1 MSNAIIIS
9 LCLLLL
15 ISYMF
20 DISSP
25 KTKIPSVILLLIV
38 GWAVRQAAD
47 FFGIS
52 IPNLS
57 PILPIIGTVGLILIV
72 FEGALD
78 LELNRSKKKLIIS
91 SISMSLIPMLVLS
104 IGIGLAFDAIFGV
117 EFRQGLLNAVPFA
130 VISSAIAI
138 SSAKNLL
145 PKDREF
151 VIYESTFSDIFAVV
165 LFNFIIRNEVIDG
178 NSFVV
183 FGWQLILILVITV
196 IATLGLSLLMSKIRH
211 RVKFVPII
219 LLIILIYAIAKEYH
233 LPALIFIFILG
244 LFIGN
249 LDKFKRFRFVD
260 KLQPEIMVKEVVK
273 LNDITT
279 EITFSIR
286 SLFFILFGYLIN
298 THELLNAKTFIIAT
312 GILVGI
318 IVLRIIGLKIARQ
331 NLNPLLYVAPRGLIT
346 ILLFITI
353 PDTERIPM
361 VNNSL
366 VIQVIVLT
374 ALFMMVGLMI
384 SKRQTRYEVG
394 IYQTSFRYLM
404 RRGS

>member
-47 FFGIS
+47 FFDIS

-260 KLQPEIMVKEVVK
+260 KLQ
-273 LNDITT
+273 T

-384 SKRQTRYEVG
+384 SKRQTR
-394 IYQTSFRYLM
+394 
-404 RRGS
+404 

>member
-20 DISSP
+20 DVSSP

-117 EFRQGLLNAVPFA
+117 EFRRGLLNAVPFA

-219 LLIILIYAIAKEYH
+219 LLIILIYTIAKEYH

-331 NLNPLLYVAPRGLIT
+331 NLNPLLYIAPRGLIT

-353 PDTERIPM
+353 PDTERISM

-366 VIQVIVLT
+366 VIQVIVLM

-384 SKRQTRYEVG
+384 SKRQTR
-394 IYQTSFRYLM
+394 
-404 RRGS
+404 

>member
-15 ISYMF
+15 ISYVF
-20 DISSP
+20 DVSSP

-38 GWAVRQAAD
+38 GWAVRQASD
-47 FFGIS
+47 FFGIG

-78 LELNRSKKKLIIS
+78 LELNRSKKGLILS
-91 SISMSLIPMLVLS
+91 SLLMSLVPMLVLS
-104 IGIGLAFDAIFGV
+104 IIVGLAFDAMWGV
-117 EFRQGLLNAVPFA
+117 GLRRGLLNAVPFA
-130 VISSAIAI
+130 VISSTIAI

-165 LFNFIIRNEVIDG
+165 LFNFIVRNDVIDG
-178 NSFVV
+178 NSFIV
-183 FGWQLILILVITV
+183 FGWQLILIFVITIV
-196 IATLGLSLLMSKIRH
+196 ATLGLSLLMSKIRH
-211 RVKFVPII
+211 RVKFLPII
-219 LLIILIYAIAKEYH
+219 LLIILIYTIAKEYH
-233 LPALIFIFILG
+233 LPALIFIFVLG

-249 LDKFKRFRFVD
+249 LDKFKRFRIVD
-260 KLQPEIMVKEVVK
+260 RLQPEIMVKEVVK

-286 SLFFILFGYLIN
+286 SLFFILFGYLIE
-298 THELLNAKTFIIAT
+298 TQELLNVETLVIAI
-312 GILVGI
+312 GILIVVI
-318 IVLRIIGLKIARQ
+318 ILRTIGLKLARQ

-353 PDTERIPM
+353 PEAERIAM

-384 SKRQTRYEVG
+384 SKRQTK
-394 IYQTSFRYLM
+394 
-404 RRGS
+404 

>member
-20 DISSP
+20 DVSSP

-117 EFRQGLLNAVPFA
+117 EFRRGLLNAVPFA

-183 FGWQLILILVITV
+183 FGWQLLLILVITV

-353 PDTERIPM
+353 PETERIAM

-384 SKRQTRYEVG
+384 SKRQTK
-394 IYQTSFRYLM
+394 
-404 RRGS
+404 

>member
-9 LCLLLL
+9 LCLLLF

-20 DISSP
+20 DVSSP

-117 EFRQGLLNAVPFA
+117 EFRRGLLNAVPFA

-219 LLIILIYAIAKEYH
+219 LLIILIYTIAKEYH

-331 NLNPLLYVAPRGLIT
+331 NLNPLLYIAPRGLIT

-353 PDTERIPM
+353 PDTERISM

-366 VIQVIVLT
+366 VIQVIVLM

-384 SKRQTRYEVG
+384 SKRQTR
-394 IYQTSFRYLM
+394 
-404 RRGS
+404 